1 MHVVF
6 AVIGK
11 RGKAMVKVK
20 DHVCR
25 DNLKLMFR
33 MQIKGTEVIK
43 MRAYCVVCSKTFV
56 CSYLLESM
64 EEYKQ

>member
-1 MHVVF
+1 MAEIKEH
-6 AVIGK
+6 
-11 RGKAMVKVK
+11 R
-20 DHVCR
+20 CQ

-56 CSYLLESM
+56 CSYLLEKM
-64 EEYKQ
+64 EEYK